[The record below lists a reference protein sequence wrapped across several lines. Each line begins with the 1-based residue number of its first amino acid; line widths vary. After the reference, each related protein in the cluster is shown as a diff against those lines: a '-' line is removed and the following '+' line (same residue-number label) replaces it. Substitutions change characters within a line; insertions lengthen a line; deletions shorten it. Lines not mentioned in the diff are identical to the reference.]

1 MEQVA
6 SMGGAG
12 AKSGFT
18 PQVGFK
24 EKIGYSLGDMAGNFV
39 YQSVLLLL
47 GFYYTEVYGLNPTTV
62 AGIFLTVRI
71 VDAVTDPIMGALV
84 DRTKTRWGKYRPYL
98 LFLCVPYAIA
108 SVLVFTVPDFGP
120 QAKVVYAYV
129 TYSVLMV
136 LFTATNIPYG
146 AMTGALTSNPEE
158 RASINATR
166 FMFAT
171 GGGLVITS
179 MVLPMTEVLGNNPAE
194 GYRYAMMIMAALSVV
209 LFLICFAT
217 TKERVQPVVS
227 EQASLLSDLS
237 LIWKNDQ
244 FRWLSL
250 ATFAMVTTQ
259 TIKNTTQMFYI
270 TTYVE
275 NAEAMVAL
283 FMSLWMVGGMIGSQ
297 LATKVLERTCKK
309 QAYINLLLVC
319 ALMSGVSYVAGNNN
333 IAVIMGIQ
341 FFVGFFNQMI
351 APIWFTFT
359 ADATDYGE
367 SKFHRR
373 IDGLT
378 VSFTLFA
385 LKVGLSVGGAIAMA
399 MLGNYGYISGG
410 VEQSPEA
417 VEGVLTVFSIIPAIG
432 FLLTALVV
440 SQFKMNSKTIA
451 ETAAKLEVIRA
462 AKA

>member
-1 MEQVA
+1 MEQTLKAGQA
-6 SMGGAG
+6 SLPGY
-12 AKSGFT
+12 T
-18 PQVGFK
+18 PVVGLK
-24 EKIGYSLGDMAGNFV
+24 EKIGYSLGDTAGNFV

-47 GFYYTEVYGLNPTTV
+47 GFYYTEIYGLSAATV
-62 AGIFLTVRI
+62 AGIFLFVRI

-84 DRTKTRWGKYRPYL
+84 DRTNTRWGKYRPYL
-98 LFLCVPYAIA
+98 LIFCVPYAIA
-108 SVLVFTVPDFGP
+108 SVLVFTVPDMGA
-120 QAKVVYAYV
+120 QAKVIYAYV

-146 AMTGALTSNPEE
+146 AMTGVMTSNPEE

-179 MVLPMTEVLGNNPAE
+179 IVLPMTEILGDSPAD

-209 LFLICFAT
+209 LFLICFST
-217 TKERVQPVVS
+217 TKERVKPIKAEKTSFV
-227 EQASLLSDLS
+227 SDLS

-250 ATFAMVTTQ
+250 ATFVMVTTQ

-270 TTYVE
+270 TMYVE
-275 NAEAMVAL
+275 NAAAMVSL
-283 FMSLWMVGGMIGSQ
+283 FMSLWMLGGMIGAQ
-297 LATKVLERTCKK
+297 MATKVLDRMCKK
-309 QAYINLLLVC
+309 QAYITLLFAC
-319 ALMSGVSYVAGNNN
+319 AAMSAVSYIAGNNN
-333 IAVIMGIQ
+333 IAVIMAIQ

-367 SKFHRR
+367 VKFRRR
-373 IDGLT
+373 IDGLA
-378 VSFTLFA
+378 VSFTIFS
-385 LKVGLSVGGAIAMA
+385 LKVGLSVGGAIAMGL
-399 MLGNYGYISGG
+399 LGSYGYMSGG
-410 VEQSPEA
+410 VEQTPEA
-417 VEGVLTVFSIIPAIG
+417 INGILTVFSIVPAIG
-432 FLLTALVV
+432 FMLTALVV

-451 ETAAKLEVIRA
+451 ETADELQQIRA
-462 AKA
+462 RAA